1 MGGCRQGWRPPFHVI
16 PTWTTGPMRLLLLL
30 AGVLA
35 LTACNQSDTAQEET
49 GVGEELNV
57 VTAQGNDVT
66 AIDAATGDDANMA
79 ADVEYTDNEADESS
93 NGADGN
99 SAGNAA

>member
-1 MGGCRQGWRPPFHVI
+1 
-16 PTWTTGPMRLLLLL
+16 MRILLLL

-35 LTACNQSDTAQEET
+35 LAACNQSDTAQEQT
-49 GVGEELNV
+49 GVDEQLNV

-79 ADVEYTDNEADESS
+79 ADVEYTDNEADESG
-93 NGADGN
+93 NGTDD
-99 SAGNAA
+99 NAASNAA